1 MPKYLVKA
9 GLDYPPNRRAEEGSI
24 VDDLPAKS
32 IKWLREQGLIEL
44 LDSKTGEPVTET
56 IEVDTDEDTE

>member
-9 GLDYPPNRRAEEGSI
+9 GLDYPPNRRAEAGSI

-44 LDSKTGEPVTET
+44 LDGKTGEPVIEA